1 MQIANY
7 NFTKYN
13 IKHFDAAL
21 RQIDRAWEANKAQ
34 IAENWL
40 TKIEFEGAAPLNKTV
55 EGLYADFKRKVVNL
69 MSPQFGGKNKMESDV
84 NVNMAI
90 ERVLRSTAF
99 QDKET
104 TAKMNLLGRL
114 RGSQELKKMQ
124 KIDSSITFED
134 ILANANYVSQQGD
147 ITEVE
152 GLGNPDNVIKMAKE
166 ARAQKKTIDEE
177 FDETYNTVFSYTH
190 NGRTFIMLAGNSE
203 TPTQL
208 LVVENGNMKHI

>member
-21 RQIDRAWEANKAQ
+21 RQIDRAWEANKVQ
-34 IAENWL
+34 ITDNWL
-40 TKIEFEGAAPLNKTV
+40 TKIEFEGAPVNKTA
-55 EGLYADFKRKVVNL
+55 EGLYADFKRKVINL

-99 QDKET
+99 QDKDT

-114 RGSQELKKMQ
+114 RGSQELKRMQ
-124 KIDSSITFED
+124 KIDPSITFED

-152 GLGNPDNVIKMAKE
+152 GLGNPDNIIKIAKE
-166 ARAQKKTIDEE
+166 VKAQKKTMDEE
-177 FDETYNTVFSYTH
+177 FDETYNTVFSYNH
-190 NGRTFIMLAGNSE
+190 NGRTFIMIAGNSD

-208 LVVENGNMKHI
+208 LVVENGTTKHI